1 MSFILIHLVSPFSV
15 SLPSLS
21 LPNPFLPTKFRWNFQ
36 SEEAT
41 PLHSCP
47 PIILPSRA
55 CWWAAT
61 LLHLCP
67 SLSSPLPCRENHP
80 DLEGGIGISYN
91 GWAARGSARD
101 RGKDGRREY
110 TEGKERWKR
119 LLMREDRGT
128 DTEIKLCR
136 HWQGNWQDNQDQQS

>member
-1 MSFILIHLVSPFSV
+1 MSFILIHLVSPFCV
-15 SLPSLS
+15 SLPSLALPVSPQSFPACKIQVKLPKWSSRTSPLLSSYHPS
-21 LPNPFLPTKFRWNFQ
+21 LPCL
-36 SEEAT
+36 
-41 PLHSCP
+41 L
-47 PIILPSRA
+47 IL
-55 CWWAAT
+55 AT

-67 SLSSPLPCRENHP
+67 SLSSPPPCQENHP

-91 GWAARGSARD
+91 GWAARGSARG

-110 TEGKERWKR
+110 RKGKERWKR

-136 HWQGNWQDNQDQQS
+136 HWQGNWQDN